1 MCRIA
6 LLCIF
11 ALFVSSCYS
20 RPSTSTPLETADDNS
35 TAEQPPAP
43 TNETGSATSGEENME
58 ENTCPNCCEHVQ
70 GCRKQNGIDHVKAL
84 GFQRNDMSDWK
95 SCRFPH
101 FPQAK

>member
-1 MCRIA
+1 MYRIA

-20 RPSTSTPLETADDNS
+20 LHTSDNS
-35 TAEQPPAP
+35 TAEVSPAP
-43 TNETGSATSGEENME
+43 TNETGSTTSGPEEME
-58 ENTCPNCCEHVQ
+58 GEQNTCPNCCEHVK

-84 GFQRNDMSDWK
+84 GFHQDDMSDWK